1 MQGATMRRPMIAA
14 APFRQF
20 VVVARAPLAIAV
32 LIGLLAIG
40 GTTVADALAYGRT
53 ALADGQWWRAL
64 GGHFVH
70 LGTAHAALNLGGL
83 LALLLLCPAPL
94 GLLEWL
100 RRVAFIAL
108 AISVLLYLGAPSV
121 DRYVGFSG
129 VLHGLFLLGLL
140 PMARAGDRVAMAGL
154 VVLMAKLVF
163 EQVAGPSVQQ
173 ERLIGGH
180 VVTLAHLFGTLAAFV
195 YGFAFGSFRR
205 GDKSQ

>member
-1 MQGATMRRPMIAA
+1 MRRPMIAA
-14 APFRQF
+14 ASLRKF
-20 VVVARAPLAIAV
+20 VVDARAPLAIAL

-40 GTTVADALAYGRT
+40 GQPVADALAYGRT
-53 ALADGQWWRAL
+53 ALTDGQWWRAL

-70 LGTAHAALNLGGL
+70 LGTAHTLLNVAGL

-94 GLLEWL
+94 GWVEWM
-100 RRVAFIAL
+100 RRVAFLAL
-108 AISVLLYLGAPSV
+108 AISALLYVGAPSV

-154 VVLMAKLVF
+154 LVLVAKLVF
-163 EQVAGPSVQQ
+163 EQLVGPSAQE
-173 ERLIGGH
+173 ERLVGGH
-180 VVTLAHLFGTLAAFV
+180 VVTLAHLFGTLAAFA

-205 GDKSQ
+205 GDTSQ